1 MKGSRNSLKMSN
13 DKMMVCGV
21 VVVLI
26 LVGLYF
32 LVTNNN
38 LLEGFDS
45 APMELNHITSRPNP
59 GSNDVVLMLFYVE
72 WCPHCVSA
80 KPEWAKLVE
89 AKNGSQV
96 NGKNVTVAAC
106 NCEGSEVEQ
115 ETARDNNVQGYPTI
129 KCIKNG
135 ETVDYEGARTFDA
148 LSSWVESMCA

>member
-1 MKGSRNSLKMSN
+1 MKGSRNSIKMSN

-45 APMELNHITSRPNP
+45 QPMELNHLTSRPNP
-59 GSNDVVLMLFYVE
+59 SANEVIVMLFYVD
-72 WCPHCVSA
+72 WCPHCVST
-80 KPEWAKLVE
+80 KPVWSRLVQE
-89 AKNGSQV
+89 KNNTQV
-96 NGKNVTVAAC
+96 NGKNVTVSSC

-115 ETARDNNVQGYPTI
+115 ETARDNNIQGYPTI

-135 ETVDYEGARTFDA
+135 EIVDYSGPRDFDA
-148 LSSWVESMCA
+148 LSSWVNEMCA

>member
-45 APMELNHITSRPNP
+45 SPELNHITSKPNP
-59 GSNDVVLMLFYVE
+59 GSNDVILMLFYVD
-72 WCPHCVSA
+72 WCPHCVST
-80 KPEWAKLVE
+80 K
-89 AKNGSQV
+89 
-96 NGKNVTVAAC
+96 
-106 NCEGSEVEQ
+106 
-115 ETARDNNVQGYPTI
+115 
-129 KCIKNG
+129 
-135 ETVDYEGARTFDA
+135 
-148 LSSWVESMCA
+148 